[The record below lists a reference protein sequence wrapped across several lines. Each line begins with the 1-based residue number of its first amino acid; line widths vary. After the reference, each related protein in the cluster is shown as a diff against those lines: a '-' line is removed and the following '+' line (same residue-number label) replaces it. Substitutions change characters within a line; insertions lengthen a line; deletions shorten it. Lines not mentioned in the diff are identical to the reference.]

1 MKKTLCIAVL
11 AVVGMSCFAQESLSE
26 FLDAINDVNNQKIEL
41 SSSLNH
47 EYDTEL
53 YRIQKATQEELA
65 SISKLEKERY
75 EDDDD
80 FSKRINELIAE
91 TTKKNDEALR
101 QLKNKAEIDSKGK
114 LIDLETKKK
123 ELISKMEQKEY
134 VYYGDS
140 VSVSFGEFKT
150 KQKLWP
156 VTVKSLEDQLNY
168 TGTFEYQLDKD
179 YSIKEQFEKIDALLA
194 DNLITAEIHFRVIN
208 RGLNSNLYEKYV
220 QKVILY
226 GPNNDT
232 IKEYDVNQVVDTFNL
247 YQTVY
252 EDSTVYKY

>member
-11 AVVGMSCFAQESLSE
+11 TVIGMSCFAQESLND

-123 ELISKMEQKEY
+123 ELIAKMEQKEY

-150 KQKLWP
+150 M
-156 VTVKSLEDQLNY
+156 
-168 TGTFEYQLDKD
+168 
-179 YSIKEQFEKIDALLA
+179 
-194 DNLITAEIHFRVIN
+194 
-208 RGLNSNLYEKYV
+208 
-220 QKVILY
+220 
-226 GPNNDT
+226 NDT
-232 IKEYDVNQVVDTFNL
+232 K
-247 YQTVY
+247 
-252 EDSTVYKY
+252 